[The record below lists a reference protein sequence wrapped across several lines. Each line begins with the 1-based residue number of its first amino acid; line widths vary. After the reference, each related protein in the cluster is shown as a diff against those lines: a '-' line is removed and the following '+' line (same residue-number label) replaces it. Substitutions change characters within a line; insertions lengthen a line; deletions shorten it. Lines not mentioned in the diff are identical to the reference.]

1 MKRALVLSLILIGTQ
16 LLCAAKDYKVSSP
29 DGRLTVHV
37 SDGENL
43 SWSLTDGNTLLVGP
57 SEASMKITDG
67 IVFGKDC
74 RAQKVSR
81 KSVDELLSTPHY
93 KKAAVRN
100 NCNELTLTFKHFK
113 WVVRV
118 YDDGVAY
125 RFVSR
130 LKASYNVLSE
140 EALFAFPED
149 GKAWIPYVKQNTE
162 TLESQLFNSFEN
174 TYEISSLSEWNRER
188 LAFLPLAVQIEG
200 RKLCI
205 SEADLLDYPGMF
217 LYPSAVIGNTLKGV
231 FARVPDQVEQG
242 GHNNLQGIV
251 KTRKEYIAEASGPRE
266 FPWRMISVARED
278 KDLLDDDMVARL
290 ASQPSPD
297 ADFSWVK
304 PGKVAWEWWNNWNI
318 TGVPFQAGV
327 NNATYKRYIDFAS
340 DFGIRYVILD
350 EGWAVKGK
358 ADLFNVVPE
367 INLEELAGY
376 ARSKGVDLILW
387 AGYLAFERDME
398 KACRHYSAMGI
409 KGFKIDFMDRDD
421 QPAVRFYEKAAEMAA
436 RYHLVVDFHGAFK
449 PAGLQFT
456 WPNVLNF
463 EGVHGLEQ
471 LKWSNPEQMTYDVT
485 MPFVRMLAGPVD
497 YTQGAMSNANKQ
509 NFRAIYANPMSQGTR
524 CHQLAEYVVFLSPLN
539 MLCDS
544 PDKYCAEPE
553 CTRFIAAC
561 PEVWD
566 ESVTLHANMGESLA
580 VARRNGDTWYIGALT
595 DWSRRDI
602 ILDLSALG
610 EGPWE
615 LELFRDGA
623 NAARN
628 GNDYVHETISVSGPS
643 LKIHM
648 GPGGGW
654 AGILRRAKL

>member
-1 MKRALVLSLILIGTQ
+1 MKRALVFCLILIGTQ
-16 LLCAAKDYKVSSP
+16 LLSAAKDYTVSSP
-29 DGRLTVHV
+29 DGRLSVRV

-43 SWSLTDGNTLLVGP
+43 CWTLTDGNILLIGP
-57 SEASMKITDG
+57 SAVCMELSDKM
-67 IVFGKDC
+67 VFGTDC
-74 RAQKVSR
+74 RIQKVSR
-81 KSVDELLSTPHY
+81 KSVDEFLPTPHY
-93 KKAAVRN
+93 KKSAVRN
-100 NCNELTLTFKHFK
+100 HFNEMALTFRHFK

-130 LKASYNVLSE
+130 LKGSYNVLSE
-140 EALFAFPED
+140 DAVFAFPYD

-162 TLESQLFNSFEN
+162 NLESQLFNSFEN
-174 TYEISSLSEWNRER
+174 TYEAAPLSGWNRER
-188 LAFLPLAVQIEG
+188 LAFLPLVVQIQG

-217 LYPSAVIGNTLKGV
+217 LYPAADRGITLKGV
-231 FARVPDQVEQG
+231 FARVPDEVEQG

-251 KTRKEYIAEASGPRE
+251 KSRKGHIAEVSGPKA
-266 FPWRMISVARED
+266 FPWRMVSVARED

-290 ASQPSPD
+290 ASRPLPES
-297 ADFSWVK
+297 DFSWVK

-327 NNATYKRYIDFAS
+327 NTATYKRYIDFAS
-340 DFGIRYVILD
+340 DFGIPYVILD

-367 INLEELAGY
+367 IDLEELAGY
-376 ARSKGVDLILW
+376 AYRKGVDLILW

-398 KACRHYSAMGI
+398 RACRHYSAMGI

-421 QPAVRFYEKAAEMAA
+421 QPMVRFYEQAAEIAA
-436 RYHLVVDFHGAFK
+436 RYHLVLDFHGAFK
-449 PAGLQFT
+449 PTGLQFT

-471 LKWSNPEQMTYDVT
+471 LKWSNPEQVTYDVT
-485 MPFVRMLAGPVD
+485 MPFIRMLAGPVD
-497 YTQGAMSNANKQ
+497 YTQGAMSNSNRQ

-544 PDKYCAEPE
+544 PDRYRAEPE

-566 ESVTLHANMGESLA
+566 ESVTLHAEMGESI
-580 VARRNGDTWYIGALT
+580 VMARRKGDIWYIGALT

-602 ILDLSALG
+602 ELDLSALG

-628 GNDYVHETISVSGPS
+628 GNDYSHETVSLSGPS
-643 LKIHM
+643 LKIHL

-654 AGILRRAKL
+654 AGILRRA